1 MFITIS
7 NFLLLAMVNILTIS
21 RAGWKI
27 AAWIEKSTT
36 VVSINEQILQNMM
49 DSTTEWILQQFSWML
64 QWINECYN
72 KWVATSF
79 VILILSAIP

>member
-1 MFITIS
+1 MFITIN

-27 AAWIEKSTT
+27 AAGIEKSTT

-49 DSTTEWILQQFSWML
+49 DSTTE
-64 QWINECYN
+64 
-72 KWVATSF
+72 
-79 VILILSAIP
+79 